1 MDHTI
6 DTKAWREDLDLLA
19 EALPKRHVNLF
30 HTMTRA
36 QFEQAVW
43 ALRERIPT
51 LARHQVIVE
60 LARIVA
66 LIGDG
71 HSRLDL
77 ADGPQVAFRRYPLRL
92 YLYSDGLFVQASDEV
107 QAVGA
112 RVVAI
117 GETPIAQAYAQVREL
132 IARDNEVWVQ
142 HVAPALLAIPEV
154 LHSLTLIEDMQR
166 GRLTIEQPNG
176 TRDTIELRPCA
187 PDAPVTWI
195 DAAAQ
200 TDAPPPL
207 WLRHRARHLL
217 GGDDA
222 HR

>member
-77 ADGPQVAFRRYPLRL
+77 ADGPNIGSRRYPLRL
-92 YLYSDGLFVQASDEV
+92 YLYSDGLFVQAAGTDHA

-117 GETPIAQAYAQVREL
+117 GDIEVAQAYARARQL
-132 IARDNEVWVQ
+132 ISRDNEVWVK
-142 HVAPALLAIPEV
+142 HVAP
-154 LHSLTLIEDMQR
+154 
-166 GRLTIEQPNG
+166 
-176 TRDTIELRPCA
+176 
-187 PDAPVTWI
+187 
-195 DAAAQ
+195 
-200 TDAPPPL
+200 
-207 WLRHRARHLL
+207 
-217 GGDDA
+217 
-222 HR
+222 